1 MSCSE
6 DDELAAAEELIAC
19 RLATWDVDAEFTAA
33 NAATQR
39 PSLDTSS
46 AGNDASSVPRRANR
60 KRRERKLTIPCE
72 GPSAEQF
79 VLEARARSAG
89 ASESVLSRLLVRS
102 RVQSSKTAVGRSIG
116 PQELVTHKVISPGS
130 EGSEFDAHCSRNLV
144 PMRAPAVDAAV
155 LSARGFVE
163 HHKREV
169 SELGASGLSKKA
181 RRDFELRKRQ
191 DLGCRAPKGQRM
203 PLPMVLGILKKQ
215 REREAKEQQQ
225 ALESGMLIRSKRGK
239 RGKM

>member
-1 MSCSE
+1 MSCSD

-19 RLATWDVDAEFTAA
+19 RLATWDVDTELNAA
-33 NAATQR
+33 IAATQR
-39 PSLDTSS
+39 PSDDTAS
-46 AGNDASSVPRRANR
+46 AGNDATSVPRQSNR
-60 KRRERKLTIPCE
+60 KRRKPKLKSPFE

-79 VLEARARSAG
+79 VQEARARSAE

-102 RVQSSKTAVGRSIG
+102 RVQPSKTAVGRRIG
-116 PQELVTHKVISPGS
+116 PQEMVTHKVISPS
-130 EGSEFDAHCSRNLV
+130 PEGSEFRVAGSNNL
-144 PMRAPAVDAAV
+144 APARALTVDAAL

-181 RRDFELRKRQ
+181 RRDFELRQRQ
-191 DLGCRAPKGQRM
+191 ALGCRAPKGQRM
-203 PLPMVLGILKKQ
+203 PLPMVLGIRKKQ